1 MNISN
6 LLKFTGNIGFP
17 IREIDKIIHRWSVQ
31 GSIEYNLD
39 SYINHQ
45 NMLIILTEGNE
56 KKIFND
62 KNTHN
67 GKTSTMTDILRA
79 CYFILYNHLIHLDLE
94 INIDYDFKILITL
107 LLSIEY
113 NSDEDKLVI
122 PTEEFIS
129 IQEILKFFK
138 LNYEELYKLK
148 QNFLRDF
155 QTDVKNAYLVTEGS
169 EFWIIN
175 PNKRKTLNIFQRI
188 KSNLRR
194 ELFKGIWESHPCYIH
209 EVESVINFNMDITLK
224 KINYL
229 IEFLEYPFSK
239 ENINI
244 QECLRPGKK
253 NIANRNIIVR
263 NGNIKRNNL
272 NRSIRD
278 NNAFPIVQPSNFT
291 RNSISSKKN
300 IVNENL
306 NRRNNNAFALEEN
319 ESTIVRRNK
328 FVKNAILH
336 EKRILNFF
344 GDLEEINIFDVKIL
358 DNDGNPINKVI
369 LGAGDG
375 WYGDKTG
382 VKTDIEG
389 FYKANITLNLI
400 IFVCDP
406 TFWVNRY
413 KEDHLSAGDALI
425 PNIKFL
431 LENPELN
438 VLLCFMDINKR
449 LHCEKLT
456 QLFSNMVYE
465 IDSDEPFLMPYLH
478 PKYCSEL
485 LIYGGECKN
494 INKKWIKQFIEYS
507 IKKKQKIFTVTENP
521 VSSSRFNFD
530 IYYTARFKI

>member
-17 IREIDKIIHRWSVQ
+17 IREIDKIIHRWSVP

-155 QTDVKNAYLVTEGS
+155 QTDVQNAYLVTEGS

-229 IEFLEYPFSK
+229 IEFLKDPLSK
-239 ENINI
+239 KNINI
-244 QECLRPGKK
+244 KKCLRPGQQ
-253 NIANRNIIVR
+253 NIGNRNIIVQ
-263 NGNIKRNNL
+263 NGNIEK
-272 NRSIRD
+272 
-278 NNAFPIVQPSNFT
+278 NNASEIVQLNNFIK
-291 RNSISSKKN
+291 NYILSKK
-300 IVNENL
+300 
-306 NRRNNNAFALEEN
+306 
-319 ESTIVRRNK
+319 K
-328 FVKNAILH
+328 
-336 EKRILNFF
+336 
-344 GDLEEINIFDVKIL
+344 KI
-358 DNDGNPINKVI
+358 
-369 LGAGDG
+369 
-375 WYGDKTG
+375 
-382 VKTDIEG
+382 
-389 FYKANITLNLI
+389 
-400 IFVCDP
+400 
-406 TFWVNRY
+406 
-413 KEDHLSAGDALI
+413 
-425 PNIKFL
+425 
-431 LENPELN
+431 
-438 VLLCFMDINKR
+438 
-449 LHCEKLT
+449 
-456 QLFSNMVYE
+456 
-465 IDSDEPFLMPYLH
+465 
-478 PKYCSEL
+478 
-485 LIYGGECKN
+485 
-494 INKKWIKQFIEYS
+494 
-507 IKKKQKIFTVTENP
+507 
-521 VSSSRFNFD
+521 
-530 IYYTARFKI
+530 